1 MIATPMSLSYKLL
14 KMKSKII
21 YEEASVEKRKSE
33 KAFQL
38 IESYA
43 PIVINF
49 KLAKACALI

>member
-1 MIATPMSLSYKLL
+1 MSLSYKLL

-43 PIVINF
+43 PIVMNF